1 MKKTNQKGGLSILEQ
16 NQTFTSIKHHIA
28 VHLSQIIDETQTM
41 RNSLGE
47 KEYCLLCELAHI
59 RDLFNEI
66 QSSASFFY
74 LKAYIEK
81 FTTQYIEIAKAIQN
95 LAEKRH
101 GALIVVERE
110 NPVSG
115 HIQGGIPLN
124 ATISNRLIESIFYP
138 GNPLHDGAI
147 IVKGDY
153 IISAANV
160 LPLTNQD
167 FGSEKVGTR
176 HRAGIGLTEMTDAL
190 VLIISEETGKMSFA
204 LGGILYPIISPES
217 SLK

>member
-1 MKKTNQKGGLSILEQ
+1 MKKTNQKGGMSNLEE
-16 NQTFTSIKHHIA
+16 NQTFSSIKDHIA
-28 VHLSQIIDETQTM
+28 VHLSQIIEETEAM
-41 RNSLGE
+41 KNSLGE

-59 RDLFNEI
+59 RNLFNEI

-81 FTTQYIEIAKAIQN
+81 FTSQYIELAKAIQN
-95 LAEKRH
+95 LAERRH
-101 GALIVVERE
+101 GALIVVERGDSV
-110 NPVSG
+110 NN

-147 IVKGDY
+147 LVKGDY

-167 FGSEKVGTR
+167 FGTEKVGTR
-176 HRAGIGLTEMTDAL
+176 HRAGIGLTEITDAL

-204 LGGILYPIISPES
+204 LSGTLYPIISTES
-217 SLK
+217 KLQ